1 MSDRERMTSGS
12 PSGGVGAAGAE
23 PGEAGPSRRSML
35 RGAAGIGAVGL
46 AASAIG
52 GLATAPAFA
61 ATDKPASA
69 GRPAEAAHAENSDH
83 SDAAEP
89 VVVHVRD
96 ARTGELD
103 VFRGTTQFRLR
114 DRDLAARLLQA
125 GQ

>member
-1 MSDRERMTSGS
+1 MPESDRITS
-12 PSGGVGAAGAE
+12 
-23 PGEAGPSRRSML
+23 EARPSRRSML
-35 RGAAGIGAVGL
+35 RGAAGIGAAGL

-52 GLATAPAFA
+52 GLAAAPALA
-61 ATDKPASA
+61 AT
-69 GRPAEAAHAENSDH
+69 GRPAAAADKAAGPRAQRA
-83 SDAAEP
+83 DAAEP